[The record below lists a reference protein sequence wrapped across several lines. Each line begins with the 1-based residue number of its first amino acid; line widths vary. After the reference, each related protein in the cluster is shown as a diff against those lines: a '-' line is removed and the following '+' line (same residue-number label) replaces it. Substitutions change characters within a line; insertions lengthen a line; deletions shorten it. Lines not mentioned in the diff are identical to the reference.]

1 MKQKNAII
9 LISRC
14 SLGCKPRLHNP
25 VSYPSPDGKMILDV
39 ISEDQASNDP
49 DSFWQHFSLRNSK
62 IKSPAV
68 PGNIL
73 FIPASKQSKTSWK
86 SNDFVWIEFNGNYG
100 PLFGKK
106 EANSKFVDKIFVE
119 VVINHYSSD
128 NQKALINFSTRAF

>member
-1 MKQKNAII
+1 
-9 LISRC
+9 
-14 SLGCKPRLHNP
+14 
-25 VSYPSPDGKMILDV
+25 MILDV

-49 DSFWQHFSLRNSK
+49 
-62 IKSPAV
+62 
-68 PGNIL
+68 
-73 FIPASKQSKTSWK
+73 K

-100 PLFGKK
+100 QLFGKK